1 MIKFG
6 RFIAKHRVLVLI
18 IALLLL
24 IPSVLGYA
32 ATRVNYDILTYLPD
46 NIDTMVGQEI
56 LQDEFGKGA
65 YSMVVV
71 KGMDDK
77 DVAKMREEFT
87 KVDGVADVLW
97 YDSIASLSVPKEV
110 LPDDLLDKFNTEDS
124 TMMLVFFKGGTSS
137 DETLEALK
145 PAETDCRKAGTDRRH
160 DCHHLR
166 HPGSHRAG
174 GAHLCSDCS
183 AAFLCGA
190 GHHHG
195 FPDAAAAVHR
205 QHRHGNPV

>member
-6 RFIAKHRVLVLI
+6 RFIAKHRVLVLV

-71 KGMDDK
+71 QGMDDK

-87 KVDGVADVLW
+87 KVDGVAD
-97 YDSIASLSVPKEV
+97 
-110 LPDDLLDKFNTEDS
+110 
-124 TMMLVFFKGGTSS
+124 ML
-137 DETLEALK
+137 
-145 PAETDCRKAGTDRRH
+145 
-160 DCHHLR
+160 
-166 HPGSHRAG
+166 
-174 GAHLCSDCS
+174 
-183 AAFLCGA
+183 
-190 GHHHG
+190 
-195 FPDAAAAVHR
+195 
-205 QHRHGNPV
+205 